1 MSSIITACW
10 QRQKMKTLLISFA
23 LLLASTAI
31 RADQQTLPTLELGAS
46 LSTLVIPDY
55 RGSGNSTSYLFPLPY
70 IKYRSKRLKV
80 DEGIQNIFLDSRNL
94 VLSLSGSG
102 TLPVKEDNPERL
114 GMPELA
120 ATIEL
125 GPSLDYRFAKTGHA
139 AWWLELPLRLAFT
152 FDSDFEH
159 IGQVF
164 QPRLAWRKPARNLQQ
179 WKLRAA
185 FGPIYS
191 SGEFHDY
198 YYSVSAEDALAARP
212 VYEADGGY
220 SGVRGTF
227 SFSKRFDQLWV
238 GGFIRFDSLNNA
250 VVEDS
255 PLVSK
260 KDAWLAGIAL
270 GWVFKDI
277 Y

>member
-1 MSSIITACW
+1 MRAV
-10 QRQKMKTLLISFA
+10 LISLF
-23 LLLASTAI
+23 LLLTSTGSVAGKHS
-31 RADQQTLPTLELGAS
+31 LPSLELGAS

-55 RGSGNSTSYLFPLPY
+55 RGSQNSTTYLFPLPY

-80 DEGIQNIFLDSRNL
+80 DEGIQSIFLDSPNL
-94 VLSLSGSG
+94 MLSLSGSG
-102 TLPVKEDNPERL
+102 TLPVNDDNPERT
-114 GMPELA
+114 GMKELA

-125 GPSLDYRFAKTGHA
+125 GPSLDYRFAISGNS

-152 FDSDFEH
+152 FDNDFEH

-164 QPRLAWRKPARNLQQ
+164 QPRLAWRKPALSLQQ

-198 YYSVSAEDALAARP
+198 YYTVGAEDVLAVRP
-212 VYEADGGY
+212 AYKADGGY

-227 SFSKRFDQLWV
+227 SFSKRFDRLWV
-238 GGFIRFDSLNNA
+238 GGFIRYDSLSNA

-255 PLVSK
+255 PLVTD
-260 KDAWLAGIAL
+260 KDAWLAGFAL

>member
-1 MSSIITACW
+1 
-10 QRQKMKTLLISFA
+10 MKAVLISFS
-23 LLLASTAI
+23 LMLASTNTLAGKH
-31 RADQQTLPTLELGAS
+31 ALPTLELGAS

-55 RGSGNSTSYLFPLPY
+55 RGSRNSTSYLFPLPY

-80 DEGIQNIFLDSRNL
+80 DEGIQNIFLESRNL
-94 VLSLSGSG
+94 VLSLSGGG
-102 TLPVKEDNPERL
+102 TLPVNEDNPERT
-114 GMPELA
+114 GMRELA

-125 GPSLDYRFAKTGHA
+125 GPSLDYRFATLENS

-152 FDSDFEH
+152 FDKDFEH
-159 IGQVF
+159 IGQVI
-164 QPRLAWRKPARNLQQ
+164 QPRLAWHKPARSLQQ
-179 WKLRAA
+179 WKLRVA

-191 SGEFHDY
+191 SSEFHDY
-198 YYSVSAEDALAARP
+198 YYSVSTEDVLAVRP
-212 VYEADGGY
+212 AYQADGGY

-238 GGFIRFDSLNNA
+238 GGFIRFDTLENA

-255 PLVSK
+255 PLISD
-260 KDAWLAGIAL
+260 KDGWLAGFAL
-270 GWVFKDI
+270 GWVFMDR